1 MLFKLIDHQRK
12 PCMTSKT
19 FDRGIWVAILISET
33 SSVVSSVMASCN
45 IKQVSFFLS
54 FYFFLFRVKV
64 IGQIYLFC
72 FKMDVLF
79 FFCIQIAC

>member
-33 SSVVSSVMASCN
+33 SSVVSSVTASCN
-45 IKQVSFFLS
+45 IKQVSFFFLS
-54 FYFFLFRVKV
+54 IFFFL
-64 IGQIYLFC
+64 GQDNWPNNLSC
-72 FKMDVLF
+72 FKMDVFF